1 MKQNWKLLFVLV
13 SLVIVLGLLV
23 WAAAYVDFTAV
34 VDSIQAT
41 PAVEWVGGSCGGGC
55 TVSG

>member
-1 MKQNWKLLFVLV
+1 MKQNWKLLLV
-13 SLVIVLGLLV
+13 MATLVILTGLII
-23 WAAAYVDFTAV
+23 WAATYVDVTAV
-34 VDSIQAT
+34 VDAIQTT